1 MSVSF
6 LSEFYSFVGAWSPVD
21 GKLLEGEFPDPLRC
35 SLNVGYLRVKT
46 FPTSAW
52 MSKLVREFPLK
63 QVDCDIKMTWRNGD
77 VTNLELF
84 ERVLCQFPYVI
95 CHI

>member
-1 MSVSF
+1 MSFSF
-6 LSEFYSFVGAWSPVD
+6 LSEFHSFVGAWTPLD
-21 GKLLEGEFPDPLRC
+21 GNLLEGEFPDLLRC

-52 MSKLVREFPLK
+52 MSKWVKEFPLK
-63 QVDCDIKMTWRNGD
+63 QVDCDIKVAWRNGD

-84 ERVLCQFPYVI
+84 EHVLCQFPSVI
-95 CHI
+95 CQI